1 VPGSDLSELL
11 DFGAASDARSLNQLA
26 AAAATSVPGCAG
38 ANVVMWAS
46 AEPALVASTHPD
58 LPRLVDVQV
67 QSGDGPELA
76 AIARPGEPVS
86 CPDTLTD
93 ERWRPYAAACLLIGV
108 RCSLSFAH
116 LAQGGVISLTLVG
129 ARPRCIDPR
138 QTQTAEL
145 LGALGSAV
153 LGAVSQYDDA
163 RRTARQLEDAADARA
178 IVDQAKGILMH
189 AFGCSADEALRRL
202 RETSQRRNVKAID
215 VAREVVASAKT
226 D

>member
-26 AAAATSVPGCAG
+26 AAAAASVPGCAG
-38 ANVVMWAS
+38 ANVVLWADG
-46 AEPALVASTHPD
+46 EPALVASTHPD

-67 QSGDGPELA
+67 QSGEGPVLT
-76 AIARPGEPVS
+76 AIARPGELVS
-86 CPDTLTD
+86 CPDTLAD
-93 ERWRPYAAACLLIGV
+93 ERWPRYAAACLLVGV

-116 LAQGGVISLTLVG
+116 LAKAGVISLTLVG

-138 QTQTAEL
+138 QTQMAEL
-145 LGALGSAV
+145 IGALGSAV
-153 LGAVSQYDDA
+153 LGAVSEYDDA
-163 RRTARQLEDAADARA
+163 RRIARQLKDAAEARA

-189 AFGCSADEALRRL
+189 AFGCGADEALRRL

-226 D
+226 N